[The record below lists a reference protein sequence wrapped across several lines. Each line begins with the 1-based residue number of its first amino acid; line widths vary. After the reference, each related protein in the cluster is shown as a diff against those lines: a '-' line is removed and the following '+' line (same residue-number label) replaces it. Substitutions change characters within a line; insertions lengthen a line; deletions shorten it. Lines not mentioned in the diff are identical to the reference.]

1 MKITFLGTRG
11 YIEARNDRHRRH
23 TATLVEYRGAKLMID
38 CGLDWE
44 EEVFEIDPDLIAIT
58 HAHPDHA
65 FGLKDT
71 APCPVHA
78 TQTSWDKL
86 GAEGLARFPD
96 AMKHVVKDRE
106 PKTVRDITFEPFEV
120 IHSLRAPAVGYR
132 ISAGRAA
139 IFYVPDVVNIKERE
153 AALKG
158 VDAYIGDG
166 ATLDSPMV
174 RRKDCQLFGHTTIRA
189 QLGWCGQNG
198 VDLAVF
204 THCGSQ
210 IVEGDERTLK
220 PKLKEYAQERG
231 VSDPRIAHD
240 GDELVL

>member
-86 GAEGLARFPD
+86 GAEGLARF
-96 AMKHVVKDRE
+96 A
-106 PKTVRDITFEPFEV
+106 TVP
-120 IHSLRAPAVGYR
+120 Y
-132 ISAGRAA
+132 
-139 IFYVPDVVNIKERE
+139 
-153 AALKG
+153 
-158 VDAYIGDG
+158 GDG
-166 ATLDSPMV
+166 AWANGAARVELQGLLV
-174 RRKDCQLFGHTTIRA
+174 RVSKLVRVTQQL
-189 QLGWCGQNG
+189 
-198 VDLAVF
+198 
-204 THCGSQ
+204 
-210 IVEGDERTLK
+210 VEEGCTSN
-220 PKLKEYAQERG
+220 A
-231 VSDPRIAHD
+231 
-240 GDELVL
+240 DELARVVVLAGATSRGGSGV